1 MLLEPF
7 LLAAANLEHELADVA
22 EQLLRDALARAVD
35 GDLDARGRVQHRR
48 GKHGD
53 GDGLAEAPRRADEH
67 LLREVVP
74 AVAHEDGLVVARKGA
89 GRLEL
94 PEDARAGL
102 LCSVYIRLVYALQLT
117 TREPVKS
124 MLK

>member
-1 MLLEPF
+1 
-7 LLAAANLEHELADVA
+7 
-22 EQLLRDALARAVD
+22 
-35 GDLDARGRVQHRR
+35 
-48 GKHGD
+48 
-53 GDGLAEAPRRADEH
+53 
-67 LLREVVP
+67 VVP